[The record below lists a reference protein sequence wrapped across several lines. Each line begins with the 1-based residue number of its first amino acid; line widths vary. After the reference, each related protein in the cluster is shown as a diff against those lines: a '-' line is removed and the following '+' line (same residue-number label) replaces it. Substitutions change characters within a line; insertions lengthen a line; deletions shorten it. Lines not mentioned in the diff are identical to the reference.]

1 MLWFCQIFCWGFLGI
16 FVCLRQI
23 VLIDCIWCWIFFLRL
38 FVNLHHICW
47 IFFRLCSFVLWVLF
61 FFVLVL
67 FLVFCFQNL
76 GFFFCVCFFSI
87 FCRFFPWGPCLPLLY
102 FFNSSIFSSLSFM
115 VFFIVFILF
124 SSFLIF
130 FEWWCAFVFYDVEY
144 AELVIYAYFFYY
156 SGICW
161 ITIRY

>member
-1 MLWFCQIFCWGFLGI
+1 MLWFGQIFCWGFLGI

-87 FCRFFPWGPCLPLLY
+87 FCRFFLEDLVFLCYISLILLFFLHCLLGCFLLFL
-102 FFNSSIFSSLSFM
+102 FFFRVFWFFWMMVCVCFFMMWNMQSWWFMHIFS
-115 VFFIVFILF
+115 IIPG
-124 SSFLIF
+124 
-130 FEWWCAFVFYDVEY
+130 Y
-144 AELVIYAYFFYY
+144 AE
-156 SGICW
+156 
-161 ITIRY
+161 